1 MTARKSSVKSEA
13 QVARGRA
20 SAAALDR
27 DPVTHRFVRR
37 GEAPPAPAADAP
49 AAPVPDPAIGGP
61 HQAASGQ
68 TGGGAPAPSPFHGFL
83 GRHRRR

>member
-13 QVARGRA
+13 MAERGRA

-37 GEAPPAPAADAP
+37 DGAPPP
-49 AAPVPDPAIGGP
+49 AAPPEGPEPDPAIGG
-61 HQAASGQ
+61 
-68 TGGGAPAPSPFHGFL
+68 GAPAPAPFHGFHA
-83 GRHRRR
+83 RHRRR